1 MENTEKQK
9 APILNIKIEEEHS
22 GISLIDFLGTH
33 NDHFPSRKSAKKSIE
48 KGLVH
53 INRSRAKTN
62 HILKTRDVLEIYPD
76 EQKNRP
82 EIELKINIL
91 FEDNYLAVVNK
102 PSGIQ
107 VSGNT
112 KRTLENALSGNLTLS
127 TEKDALKFPE
137 AIHRLDFQTTG
148 IVLIGKTAEAVRLLN
163 KLFEDR
169 KVEKEYSAICIGEIP
184 ESGRIDKAI
193 DGKNAITEFKRI
205 NQWESKKYKFLNLV
219 ELKIETGRR
228 HQIRK
233 HMFSLGFPVLG
244 DPDYGFPGMMPKGR
258 GMFLHASKI
267 SFEHPFTKK
276 ILDIKSDLPSK
287 FRKVFTQG

>member
-1 MENTEKQK
+1 MDEKQEKK
-9 APILNIKIEEEHS
+9 APVLNIKIEEQYS

-62 HILKTRDVLEIYPD
+62 YKLKEKDILEIFVD

-82 EIELKINIL
+82 EINLKIDIL
-91 FEDNYLAVVNK
+91 FEDDFFSVVNK

-127 TEKDALKFPE
+127 TEKDALEFPKP
-137 AIHRLDFQTTG
+137 IHRLDFQTTG
-148 IVLIGKTAEAVRLLN
+148 IILIGKTARAVRLLN
-163 KLFEDR
+163 KMFEDR
-169 KVEKEYSAICIGEIP
+169 KVEKEYTAICIGEIP
-184 ESGRIDKAI
+184 ESGRIDKPI

-244 DPDYGFPGMMPKGR
+244 DPDYGFPRMMPKGR

-267 SFEHPFTKK
+267 SFEHPFTKE
-276 ILDIKSDLPSK
+276 ILEVKSDLPNK
-287 FRKVFTQG
+287 FRKLFAQR